1 MEKKNIE
8 KFNEFYKKISKEINN
23 NLKEYNETL
32 VKDKKGFLK
41 ENLEYF
47 KNLNSDG
54 KLIRGFLIAL
64 GYKMSKENIEYSY
77 KLSLAYEIF
86 QTAILIHDDIIDN
99 DNLRRG
105 KDTIHYANFKKYK
118 SFNEVDAKKT
128 SESIGICIGDYGFF
142 KVNEIIIKNY
152 KDNPNFIKLFNY
164 YNDIVLKTVE
174 GELIDVILSFEG
186 KYIKENKNLEENIML
201 VYKLKTAFYTII
213 GPLSLG
219 LILGGIDDEKLKD
232 VNNFGEKIGIAFQIQ
247 DDILGIYSDMGKVI
261 GSDIKEF
268 KQTILYSY
276 ILKNEKYREELMK
289 YYGKEDISEVEI
301 NETRRI
307 FKESGAYE
315 YAYNLMNKLYNESVD
330 IVKNNK
336 WIKDEDKQI
345 IVGFIEYLRTRVI

>member
-1 MEKKNIE
+1 MENNLA
-8 KFNEFYKKISKEINN
+8 KFYDFYKKTAKEINN
-23 NLKEYNETL
+23 YLKEFNESL

-41 ENLEYF
+41 ENLELL

-64 GYKMSKENIEYSY
+64 GYKILKEDISYSY
-77 KLSLAYEIF
+77 YLSLAYELF

-105 KDTIHYANFKKYK
+105 KDTIHYSNYKKYK
-118 SFNEVDAKKT
+118 SLNEAEAKKT

-142 KVNEIIIKNY
+142 KVNEIIINNY
-152 KDNPNFIKLFNY
+152 KNDPNFSKLFSY

-174 GELIDVILSFEG
+174 GKLIDVILSFKV
-186 KYIKENKNLEENIML
+186 KYKEIKDLEENIML

-213 GPLSLG
+213 GPFSLG
-219 LILGGIDDEKLKD
+219 LILGGIEDEKLEDIKK
-232 VNNFGEKIGIAFQIQ
+232 FGEKVGIGFQIQ

-276 ILKNEKYREELMK
+276 AMKNEKYKNELLK
-289 YYGKEDISEVEI
+289 YYGKENITEVEI
-301 NETRRI
+301 KETRRI
-307 FKESGAYE
+307 FKECGAYE
-315 YAYNLMNKLYNESVD
+315 NATNLMNRYYDESIEV
-330 IVKNNK
+330 VKNIQ
-336 WIKDEDKQI
+336 WIKDEDKCI
-345 IVGFIEYLRTRVI
+345 LYGFIEFLKGRKI

>member
-8 KFNEFYKKISKEINN
+8 KFNEFYKKISKELNS
-23 NLKEYNETL
+23 NLKEYNENL

-128 SESIGICIGDYGFF
+128 SESIAICIGDYGFF

-186 KYIKENKNLEENIML
+186 KYMKEIKNLEENIML

-219 LILGGIDDEKLKD
+219 LILGGIDDEKLED
-232 VNNFGEKIGIAFQIQ
+232 VKNFGEKIGVAFQIQ
-247 DDILGIYSDMGKVI
+247 DDILGIYSNMGKVI

-276 ILKNEKYREELMK
+276 TSKNEKYRKDLLK
-289 YYGKEDISEVEI
+289 YYGKENINEVEI
-301 NETRRI
+301 KETRRI

-315 YAYNLMNKLYNESVD
+315 YAYNLMNKLYNESID
-330 IVKNNK
+330 MVKNNK

-345 IVGFIEYLRTRVI
+345 IIGFIEYLRTRVI

>member
-1 MEKKNIE
+1 
-8 KFNEFYKKISKEINN
+8 
-23 NLKEYNETL
+23 
-32 VKDKKGFLK
+32 
-41 ENLEYF
+41 
-47 KNLNSDG
+47 
-54 KLIRGFLIAL
+54 
-64 GYKMSKENIEYSY
+64 MSKENIEYSY

-118 SFNEVDAKKT
+118 SFNKVDAKKT

-186 KYIKENKNLEENIML
+186 KYMKENKNLEENIML

-219 LILGGIDDEKLKD
+219 LILGGIDDEKLED
-232 VNNFGEKIGIAFQIQ
+232 VKNFGEKIGVAFQIQ
-247 DDILGIYSDMGKVI
+247 DDILGIYSNMGKVI

-276 ILKNEKYREELMK
+276 TSKNEKYRKDLLK
-289 YYGKEDISEVEI
+289 YYGKEDINEVEI
-301 NETRRI
+301 NETRKI

-315 YAYNLMNKLYNESVD
+315 YAYNLMNKLYNESID
-330 IVKNNK
+330 MVKNNK

-345 IVGFIEYLRTRVI
+345 IIGFIEYLRTRVI

>member
-1 MEKKNIE
+1 MESNLE
-8 KFNEFYKKISKEINN
+8 KFTELYKKVSKEINN
-23 NLKEYNETL
+23 YLKEFNESL
-32 VKDKKGFLK
+32 VKDKKGYLK
-41 ENLEYF
+41 ENLELL

-54 KLIRGFLIAL
+54 KLIRGFLIAF
-64 GYKMSKENIEYSY
+64 GYKMAKEDINYSY
-77 KLSLAYEIF
+77 YLSLAYELF

-118 SFNEVDAKKT
+118 DLNEPDAKKT

-142 KVNEIIIKNY
+142 KVNEIIINNY
-152 KDNPNFIKLFNY
+152 KDNPNFSKLFSY

-174 GELIDVILSFEG
+174 GELIDVVLSFEG
-186 KYIKENKNLEENIML
+186 KYKKETKDLEENIML

-219 LILGGIDDEKLKD
+219 LILGGIEDEKLQD
-232 VNNFGEKIGIAFQIQ
+232 IQNIGEKIGVAFQIQ

-276 ILKNEKYREELMK
+276 TTKDEKYKNELLN
-289 YYGKEDISEVEI
+289 YYGKENISDLEI
-301 NETRRI
+301 KETRRI

-315 YAYNLMNKLYNESVD
+315 YANNLMNKYYDEGID
-330 IVKNNK
+330 IVNNNN
-336 WIKDEDKQI
+336 WIKDEDKSI
-345 IVGFIEYLRTRVI
+345 IYGFIEYLRKRTI